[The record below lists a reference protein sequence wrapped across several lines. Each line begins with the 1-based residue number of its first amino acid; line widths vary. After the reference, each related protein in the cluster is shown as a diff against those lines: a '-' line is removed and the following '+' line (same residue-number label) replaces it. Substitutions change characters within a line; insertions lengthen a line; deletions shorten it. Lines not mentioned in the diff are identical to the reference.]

1 MSHSRWTT
9 PHSHIFC
16 TSTSWGSVNCH
27 LLQKRASLMRVES
40 RRSTGMTASHWSPFN
55 TVCVYQ
61 INRSRQDDLYYNY
74 KTKSYSRE
82 VMLCSLSWL
91 WESFHTENV
100 SQNFT
105 QETWIYTHFFTVSY
119 ASYKAEK
126 HDSTGKLQCYLIRVS
141 IPKSNSFAYQSN
153 HTYPPKKHTLWTV
166 WFLVS
171 AEDTGVLTWTELGI
185 CLGVVSYIRTRSVL
199 WMTEGCSEHGS
210 ELTAHSPDSYCMYH
224 ADNYSLHVPCRQL
237 LYMPCR
243 QLPPWATQPPL
254 AKPSHFQKEARN
266 LDF

>member
-1 MSHSRWTT
+1 
-9 PHSHIFC
+9 
-16 TSTSWGSVNCH
+16 
-27 LLQKRASLMRVES
+27 MRVES

-141 IPKSNSFAYQSN
+141 IPKSNSFAYQSY
-153 HTYPPKKHTLWTV
+153 HTYPPKKTYTVNCLVPCECRGHRGFDLDRAGYLPWGCKLSQDKVSSMNDWRLQWAWQWTNCT
-166 WFLVS
+166 FPRQL
-171 AEDTGVLTWTELGI
+171 L
-185 CLGVVSYIRTRSVL
+185 
-199 WMTEGCSEHGS
+199 
-210 ELTAHSPDSYCMYH
+210 H
-224 ADNYSLHVPCRQL
+224 APCRQL
-237 LYMPCR
+237 LTACTMQTITVYAM
-243 QLPPWATQPPL
+243 QTITTM
-254 AKPSHFQKEARN
+254 SHAASPG
-266 LDF
+266 